1 LGVREIGQL
10 PGSAD
15 GHRHIGVAIQ
25 RARTL
30 LRGTTR
36 DLLIG
41 IGLAAVVLLIVW
53 PRASGISGTISESIC
68 NPGGTMNCPSRPAV
82 AQIRITDCYLGV
94 LTSSNPRDNMTWDT
108 RSDTKGRYHVDLE
121 PGTYCIVASNEG
133 GAFPISSQTSV
144 TVRAG
149 HVTTVDLT
157 MGIPVGI
164 GL

>member
-1 LGVREIGQL
+1 M
-10 PGSAD
+10 
-15 GHRHIGVAIQ
+15 AIQ

-41 IGLAAVVLLIVW
+41 FGLAAVVLLIVW

-68 NPGGTMNCPSRPAV
+68 NPGAKTVNCPLRPAV

-108 RSDTKGRYHVDLE
+108 RTDIKGRYHVALE
-121 PGTYCIVASNEG
+121 PGTYCIVASKEG
-133 GAFPISSQTSV
+133 SDPFPTTASQTSV

-149 HVTTVDLT
+149 QLTTVDLT
-157 MGIPVGI
+157 LGIPVGI

>member
-1 LGVREIGQL
+1 
-10 PGSAD
+10 
-15 GHRHIGVAIQ
+15 
-25 RARTL
+25 
-30 LRGTTR
+30 
-36 DLLIG
+36 
-41 IGLAAVVLLIVW
+41 
-53 PRASGISGTISESIC
+53 
-68 NPGGTMNCPSRPAV
+68 MNCPSRPAV

-108 RSDTKGRYHVDLE
+108 RTDTKGRYHVDLE

-133 GAFPISSQTSV
+133 GAFPISASQTSV

-149 HVTTVDLT
+149 QVTTVNLT